1 MSWLDKILSEMKEA
15 VTPEPENTG
24 LFGVVQEAPAKD
36 PMSKFI
42 DPVENNRS
50 FLDFIRP
57 SKKPVAPTGSGRGQV
72 NPPIAGSVAQKVDSV
87 FQSLIKTESGGK
99 HENADGSLLTSPKG
113 AKGVTQVMRKTGA
126 DPGFGVAPLKD
137 QSREEYLRFGKDLL
151 TAYTNEYDG
160 DIAKGLAAY
169 NTGPGNL
176 NKIIKKYGDNW
187 RENLPA
193 ETRNYLNKIVGK

>member
-1 MSWLDKILSEMKEA
+1 MSWLDKILSEMKEV
-15 VTPEPENTG
+15 VTPEPEDTG
-24 LFGVVQEAPAKD
+24 LFGGVQEAPAKD

-57 SKKPVAPTGSGRGQV
+57 SKKPVVPSGSGRGQV
-72 NPPIAGSVAQKVDSV
+72 NPPIAGSVAQKVESV
-87 FQSLIKTESGGK
+87 FQSLIKTESGGVHAK
-99 HENADGSLLTSPKG
+99 SDGSLLTSPKG
-113 AKGVTQVMRKTGA
+113 AKGVTQVMRKTGE

-151 TAYTNEYDG
+151 TAYTNNYDG

-176 NKIIKKYGDNW
+176 NKIIKKHGDKW
-187 RENLPA
+187 RENLPT
-193 ETRNYLNKIVGK
+193 ETRNYLNKIIGK